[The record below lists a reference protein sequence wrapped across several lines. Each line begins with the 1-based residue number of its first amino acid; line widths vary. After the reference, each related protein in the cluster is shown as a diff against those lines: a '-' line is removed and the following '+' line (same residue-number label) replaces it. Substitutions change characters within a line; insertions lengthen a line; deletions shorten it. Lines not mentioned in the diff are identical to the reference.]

1 MEYVNNTDIL
11 CLLFYSVIATD
22 IYQHFLFVQND
33 GERLHLYLI
42 FTVFSSCPQGVFPLS
57 TKLRL
62 AAGTLKPIAE
72 I

>member
-22 IYQHFLFVQND
+22 IYQHFLSRMME
-33 GERLHLYLI
+33 ERLHLYFIL
-42 FTVFSSCPQGVFPLS
+42 TVLSSSPQGVFPLS